1 MTRDQ
6 FLEKYLTVVG
16 KHTAIVGKDEAFI
29 KKYLTQVGCPVDSV
43 SEEEDIK
50 TVADSGSDSDTEPN
64 TTEEV

>member
-29 KKYLTQVGCPVDSV
+29 KKYLTQVGCPADGV
-43 SEEEDIK
+43 SDKENAE
-50 TVADSGSDSDTEPN
+50 TVADSESVSGTEPK
-64 TTEEV
+64 TTEVE